1 MHEPQEVLK
10 GKRVFFLLQGSQPS
24 KEIEMLDYVMSRF
37 CQNCGLEYEGLAV
50 TNHELKEIDGWELA
64 ALQEKL
70 DKVLSEG

>member
-1 MHEPQEVLK
+1 
-10 GKRVFFLLQGSQPS
+10 
-24 KEIEMLDYVMSRF
+24 MSRF

-50 TNHELKEIDGWELA
+50 TNHELKEIEGWKLA